1 MEPPE
6 LFTHFL
12 GSFISWYFSQHSIN
26 RLSITFP
33 TRRTVAG
40 LTIPFVFIAGLVLAT
55 ISLNNKARISLWI
68 KTGRDYFGYSDCL
81 SPSHQECS
89 ACGVVQCQRKH
100 VEETAATTTLWLDE
114 ELDKAVGDFYSAI
127 LRNFISSWFQSLSDD
142 EAFLHLVKQSLR
154 DATCRLGVALKS
166 LDMPRLITE
175 RLLPVLFSHSEI
187 VNKMVQE
194 GVTMAQFGSSF
205 LLKEHPLHPA
215 VCNRQSEIRY
225 LRTMAQRLIP
235 KLITTQ
241 HYNSQVFHSLLRELI
256 ACWVLLPLLDVIAD
270 PNLLNALII
279 AATDPPV
286 KRFYKEGAKVAFLDS
301 FVQAKMEGVDVVLTS
316 PVSDEDDLL
325 KDQTKLYSFMQFLK
339 REGAVDLLRF
349 HLDVDHLN
357 SELQDPRVTTDPA
370 KLSALQQQSEKLLA
384 HYQQMVRKIVGG
396 ELTETEEL
404 NEAHEM
410 VKGALYGKWKRTF
423 FQTPEYFK
431 LVYGENSIPDG
442 QRKKR

>member
-1 MEPPE
+1 MVNPV
-6 LFTHFL
+6 
-12 GSFISWYFSQHSIN
+12 
-26 RLSITFP
+26 SITC
-33 TRRTVAG
+33 RKLAG
-40 LTIPFVFIAGLVLAT
+40 LTLPLVYIAGLVLAT
-55 ISLNNKARISLWI
+55 ISLNNKTRISFWI
-68 KTGRDYFGYSDCL
+68 KSAKDYFGYSDCL
-81 SPSHQECS
+81 SSSDGRECS
-89 ACGVVQCQRKH
+89 ACGVIQCQRRH
-100 VEETAATTTLWLDE
+100 IEETTADTTTLWLDE
-114 ELDKAVGDFYSAI
+114 ELDKAVADFYSVI

-154 DATCRLGVALKS
+154 DATRRLGAALKT
-166 LDMPRLITE
+166 LDMPRLITD

-187 VNKMVQE
+187 INKMIQD
-194 GVTMAQFGSSF
+194 GVTMAEFGSSF

-225 LRTMAQRLIP
+225 LRTMAKRLIP

-279 AATDPPV
+279 AATDAPV
-286 KRFYKEGAKVAFLDS
+286 KRVYKEGAKVAFLDS
-301 FVQAKMEGVDVVLTS
+301 FVDTRIEGVDVVLTS
-316 PVSDEDDLL
+316 SVPDEDDLL

-357 SELQDPRVTTDPA
+357 SELTDPRVTTDPA

-384 HYQQMVRKIVGG
+384 HYQQMVRKMSGA
-396 ELTETEEL
+396 ELRETEEL

-410 VKGALYGKWKRTF
+410 VKGALYGKWRTTF

-431 LVYGENSIPDG
+431 LVYGENNIPDG